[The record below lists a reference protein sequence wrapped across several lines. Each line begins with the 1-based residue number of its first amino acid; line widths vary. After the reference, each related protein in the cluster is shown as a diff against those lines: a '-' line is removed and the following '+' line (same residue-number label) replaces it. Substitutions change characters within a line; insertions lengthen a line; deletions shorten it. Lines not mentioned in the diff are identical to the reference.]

1 MIFLRSIALR
11 GKVDAATGY
20 PFTVPVIASFDRLDF
35 ESPVTFFAGEN
46 GTGKS
51 TLIEAIASGA
61 NSISVRAD
69 DRQTENTLMHAGDLA
84 ANLRFQWTKRSR
96 RGFFL
101 RAEDF
106 FDYTKRV
113 AGLVDEMAG
122 YASDFES
129 RLDGYALDL
138 AKGAVL
144 GERQALVRR
153 YDGDLNSRSHG
164 ESFLQF
170 FGARFVN
177 PGLYLLDEPDTALSP
192 QSVLALLSMLKSMV
206 ADGSQFII
214 ATHSPMLMAF
224 PGATIYSF
232 DTAPITAVRYEDV
245 EQIGLMR
252 RFLQEPDAFL
262 RRL

>member
-1 MIFLRSIALR
+1 MIYLRSIVRENGTADED
-11 GKVDAATGY
+11 VY
-20 PFTVPVIASFDRLDF
+20 PYTVPVIAALERLDF
-35 ESPVTFFAGEN
+35 VSPVTFFAGEN

-51 TLIEAIASGA
+51 TLLEAIASGA
-61 NSISVRAD
+61 NSISVRGD
-69 DRQTENTLMHAGDLA
+69 DRQTEETLRHASLLA
-84 ANLRFQWTKRSR
+84 GNMRFQWVRRTR

-106 FDYTKRV
+106 FDYTKRMS
-113 AGLVDEMAG
+113 GLVGEM
-122 YASDFES
+122 SDFAADFER
-129 RLDGYALDL
+129 RLDGYSLDL
-138 AKGAVL
+138 ARGAVL
-144 GERQALVRR
+144 GQQQALVER
-153 YDGDLNSRSHG
+153 YGEDLNTRSHG

-170 FGARFVN
+170 FAARFVS

-192 QSVLALLSMLKSMV
+192 QSVLALLAMLKSMV

-214 ATHSPMLMAF
+214 ATHSAMLMAF

-232 DTAPITAVRYEDV
+232 DSAPIRQVEYQDV

-252 RFLQEPDAFL
+252 LFLQDPEAFL

>member
-1 MIFLRSIALR
+1 MIYLRSILLEKR
-11 GKVDAATGY
+11 ATGAEAY
-20 PFTVPVIASFDRLDF
+20 PFTVPVIAALNRLDF
-35 ESPVTFFAGEN
+35 DSPVTFFAGEN

-61 NSISVRAD
+61 NSISVRGD
-69 DRQTENTLMHAGDLA
+69 DRQTEETLKHASLLA
-84 ANLRFQWTKRSR
+84 GAMRFQWAR
-96 RGFFL
+96 RTRNGFFL

-106 FDYTKRV
+106 FDYTKRMS
-113 AGLVDEMAG
+113 GLVGEMSEFA
-122 YASDFES
+122 ADFER
-129 RLDGYALDL
+129 RLDGYSLEL
-138 AKGAVL
+138 ARAAVL
-144 GERQALVRR
+144 GQQKALVDR
-153 YDGDLNSRSHG
+153 YGEDLNARSHG

-170 FGARFVN
+170 FAARFVS

-192 QSVLALLSMLKSMV
+192 QSVLALLAMLKSMV

-214 ATHSPMLMAF
+214 ATHSAMLMAF

-232 DTAPITAVRYEDV
+232 DSPPIRKVEYQDV

-252 RFLQEPDAFL
+252 LFLQDPDAFL

>member
-1 MIFLRSIALR
+1 MIYLRSILLHR
-11 GKVDAATGY
+11 DAAEAHVY
-20 PFTVPVIASFDRLDF
+20 PYTVPVIAQLERLDF
-35 ESPVTFFAGEN
+35 TSPVTFFAGEN

-51 TLIEAIASGA
+51 TLLEAIAAGVE
-61 NSISVRAD
+61 SISVRGG
-69 DRQTENTLMHAGDLA
+69 DRQTEETLAHAAELA
-84 ANLRFQWTKRSR
+84 GNMRFQWAKRTR
-96 RGFFL
+96 CGFFL

-106 FDYTKRV
+106 FDYTKRM
-113 AGLVDEMAG
+113 AALVGEMSE

-129 RLDGYALDL
+129 RLDGYALGL

-144 GERQALVRR
+144 GQQHAIVER
-153 YDGDLNSRSHG
+153 YGGDLNSRSHG

-170 FGARFVN
+170 FGSRFVN

-192 QSVLALLSMLKSMV
+192 QSVLALLAMLKNM
-206 ADGSQFII
+206 ATEGSQFII

-232 DTAPITAVRYEDV
+232 DTPPISEVEYKQV
-245 EQIGLMR
+245 EQITLMR
-252 RFLQEPDAFL
+252 RFLHEPEAFL

>member
-1 MIFLRSIALR
+1 MIYLRSILLHA
-11 GKVDAATGY
+11 GADVAEVY
-20 PFTVPVIASFDRLDF
+20 PYTVPVIAQFERLDF
-35 ESPVTFFAGEN
+35 TLPVTFFAGEN

-51 TLIEAIASGA
+51 TLLEAIAAGA
-61 NSISVRAD
+61 DSISVRGD
-69 DRQTENTLMHAGDLA
+69 DRQTEETLAYATELAG
-84 ANLRFQWTKRSR
+84 NMRFQWTKRNR

-106 FDYTKRV
+106 FDYTKRM
-113 AGLVDEMAG
+113 AGLAGEMSEFA
-122 YASDFES
+122 ADFES
-129 RLDGYALDL
+129 RLDGYALGL

-144 GERQALVRR
+144 GQQHALTER
-153 YDGDLNSRSHG
+153 YGEDLNSRSHG

-170 FGARFVN
+170 FASRFVN

-192 QSVLALLSMLKSMV
+192 QSVLALLAMLKSMV

-224 PGATIYSF
+224 PGAMIYSF
-232 DTAPITAVRYEDV
+232 DAAPIAEVEYEAV
-245 EQIGLMR
+245 EQIALMR
-252 RFLQEPDAFL
+252 SFLQEPEAFL

>member
-1 MIFLRSIALR
+1 MIYLRSILLHELAEQA
-11 GKVDAATGY
+11 DDY
-20 PFTVPVIASFDRLDF
+20 PYTVPVIATLERLDF
-35 ESPVTFFAGEN
+35 ISPVTFFAGEN

-61 NSISVRAD
+61 NSISVRGD
-69 DRQTENTLMHAGDLA
+69 DPQTEETLVHATRLAGDM
-84 ANLRFQWTKRSR
+84 RFQWARRTR

-106 FDYTKRV
+106 FDYTKRMS
-113 AGLVDEMAG
+113 GLVGEMSDYVA
-122 YASDFES
+122 DFES
-129 RLDGYALDL
+129 RLDGYSLDL
-138 AKGAVL
+138 ARGAVQ
-144 GERQALVRR
+144 GERQALVER
-153 YDGDLNSRSHG
+153 YGENLNARSHG

-170 FGARFVN
+170 FASRFVN

-192 QSVLALLSMLKSMV
+192 QSVLALLAMLKSMV

-232 DTAPITAVRYEDV
+232 DSAPIRRVAYEDV
-245 EQIGLMR
+245 EQIALMR
-252 RFLQEPDAFL
+252 RFLREPDAFL